1 VRNWK
6 DFKSETQ
13 TQHKDEVVDGVGDA
27 DADGGDMVDKVE
39 ARRRKPGG
47 TCGLSCYRWRKC
59 RGVLATLTSTTSGDR
74 PGERGTTGQL
84 IFKKCT
90 EPAASCNCQLIE
102 EPPKP
107 TEPPKPKFPKK
118 YIEFVDEEAM
128 DWLTNLVDID

>member
-1 VRNWK
+1 MLVRWWRL
-6 DFKSETQ
+6 
-13 TQHKDEVVDGVGDA
+13 A
-27 DADGGDMVDKVE
+27 GGNLG
-39 ARRRKPGG
+39 AHAAFLA
-47 TCGLSCYRWRKC
+47 TRWRKC
-59 RGVLATLTSTTSGDR
+59 RGVLSQLTSTTSGDR

-118 YIEFVDEEAM
+118 YIEFVHEEAM

>member
-1 VRNWK
+1 MRWWMVLAMLVLTV
-6 DFKSETQ
+6 E
-13 TQHKDEVVDGVGDA
+13 
-27 DADGGDMVDKVE
+27 MVDKVE

>member
-1 VRNWK
+1 MRWW
-6 DFKSETQ
+6 
-13 TQHKDEVVDGVGDA
+13 VVVT
-27 DADGGDMVDKVE
+27 MVVVLVNLVVVE
-39 ARRRKPGG
+39 ARRRRPGG
-47 TCGLSCYRWRKC
+47 SCGLSCYRWRKC
-59 RGVLATLTSTTSGDR
+59 KGVLSQLTSTSSGDR

-90 EPAASCNCQLIE
+90 EPAASCGCQLIE

-118 YIEFVDEEAM
+118 YIQFVDEEAM